1 MEKTPFVY
9 QRWYLRMFCSAI
21 VLPIVFAI
29 RYTLASVMGIEVENL
44 SWNLIGWSWIVSGV
58 MIILA
63 GLAVYYKLTQNC
75 GWFEKQGAYWVQ
87 DGIVYIH
94 KQGKVWQLQN
104 VTWVNGTTVSIYGM
118 AKTALLVIQCEK
130 QKIILAS
137 SSRETVRGFAD
148 SAMLPLLEKIVHNNP
163 ELIQDDTLD
172 YWYEAKG

>member
-1 MEKTPFVY
+1 MEKTLFSY
-9 QRWYLRMFCSAI
+9 QRWYLRMFCSVI
-21 VLPIVFAI
+21 VLPISYGI
-29 RYTLASVMGIEVENL
+29 RYGFAAAIGIEVENL
-44 SWNLIGWSWIVSGV
+44 SWDLIGWSWIVSGV

-137 SSRETVRGFAD
+137 SSRETVRDFAD